1 MTGRFIPDLDN
12 PPRHFAAPAAP
23 HGDPT
28 AVRQTA
34 AALRVLAAEVRSAQ
48 RQAATAYA
56 GLGASWQG
64 EGQRATAHPLAVV
77 VADAERAASGLDGV
91 AGVLDRYAGELD
103 RAQHAHRFSW
113 GKLLKVG
120 AVVVVSAGVIVV
132 TVGAAAPEVAAA
144 DSLLVG
150 GEVTAM
156 ATASATATA
165 AASSTAAEL
174 LSAARVLTGLR
185 GLAAAVRPTLPWAVG
200 FTGLDAVQQ
209 EVTTGRLE
217 VGRLA
222 TEFGLNLV
230 MPPAIGKAGEVV
242 RGAAGLVDRPV
253 AAAAASHLAAGGV
266 SAAVEAAREK
276 LEHGHISPADM
287 AVSAG
292 VGAGLSAAGSA
303 VGRVGKAPPGAQ
315 SEAAAPAKAEAL
327 VGGRSQDA
335 PARAGGGSSEPA
347 PVGSGGSKEPPT
359 SSTDVP
365 AAAAAWVPPRQTA
378 DHALD
383 NPLDLEAHEGAGLG
397 HTIERHVGKTREYL
411 QERLNTG
418 KGKVKS
424 TFNSLKSANDAV
436 QRNLRENRAAVEAYA
451 ANSKAPLTLELRSAA
466 KVGEGLILHRDGST
480 PDPVSVVTVLTQRDG
495 YTYVLTSYLE

>member
-1 MTGRFIPDLDN
+1 VTGRFIPDLAN

-34 AALRVLAAEVRSAQ
+34 AALRVVAAEVRSAQ

-77 VADAERAASGLDGV
+77 AADAERVASGLDEV
-91 AGVLDRYAGELD
+91 AGVLGRYAGELD

-132 TVGAAAPEVAAA
+132 TVGAATPEVAAA

-150 GEVTAM
+150 EEVTAM

-165 AASSTAAEL
+165 GASSTAAEL

-185 GLAAAVRPTLPWAVG
+185 GLAAAVRPGLPWAAG

-209 EVTTGRLE
+209 EVTTGRLD

-242 RGAAGLVDRPV
+242 REAAGLVDRPV

-266 SAAVEAAREK
+266 SAAAEAAREK
-276 LEHGHISPADM
+276 LEHGHISPADV
-287 AVSAG
+287 ALSAG

-303 VGRVGKAPPGAQ
+303 VGRVGKAPAGAQ

-327 VGGRSQDA
+327 VGGRFQDA
-335 PARAGGGSSEPA
+335 SARAGGGSSDPA
-347 PVGSGGSKEPPT
+347 PVESGGPKEPPT
-359 SSTDVP
+359 DPPAT
-365 AAAAAWVPPRQTA
+365 AAAKDAAQATHQTA
-378 DHALD
+378 LRALKD
-383 NPLDLEAHEGAGLG
+383 PLDLESHEGEGLG
-397 HTIERHVGKTREYL
+397 HTIARHVAKSREYL
-411 QERLNTG
+411 QARLDT
-418 KGKVKS
+418 KGAGSAMS
-424 TFNSLKSANDAV
+424 TFYDLTKANQAV
-436 QRNLRENRAAVEAYA
+436 QRTLRANANAVRTYAGNATLTENLV
-451 ANSKAPLTLELRSAA
+451 LRSPALHDEGWLLTRKGVAA
-466 KVGEGLILHRDGST
+466 PST
-480 PDPVSVVTVLTQRDG
+480 IVTVLAKREG
-495 YTYVLTSYLE
+495 HTYVLTSYLD